1 MRACPSSKAAVA
13 WYWRNE
19 SILRLRLVAYL
30 WRVRELAEGRLFRNE
45 RHVFPLVVTW
55 GALCKFC
62 WVEILSAW
70 FWVGFSYWVRGS
82 FKQGTISG
90 VLVVRLLDWFDG
102 RTYWEFWL
110 LKRLSSLLWLKTS
123 RAWFSLCIV
132 GNESSVIENW
142 HFPRPCAAMWVP
154 RFGYEDWL
162 WIQILSACGFEGTSL
177 ASCVLVC
184 LLWLF
189 WNEGSVWEREF
200 ERAYSVLV
208 VACEWSE
215 WDCIQAAF

>member
-102 RTYWEFWL
+102 RTYLGVLIVKALVFFVVVEDFKSMILALHSGEWEFCHWEL
-110 LKRLSSLLWLKTS
+110 
-123 RAWFSLCIV
+123 AFSETMCGDVSTQI
-132 GNESSVIENW
+132 
-142 HFPRPCAAMWVP
+142 
-154 RFGYEDWL
+154 WL
-162 WIQILSACGFEGTSL
+162 WRLVVNTDS
-177 ASCVLVC
+177 VC
-184 LLWLF
+184 LRIWGYFPGFLRSCLPALAFLEWGICLR
-189 WNEGSVWEREF
+189 ERVWEG
-200 ERAYSVLV
+200 L
-208 VACEWSE
+208 
-215 WDCIQAAF
+215 